1 MTLPHSS
8 TLRLRNK
15 ITLATVVLA
24 FIIGASVLE
33 SCDEVPRTQGKAL
46 YESYCANCHQ
56 PDGNGLVGNIPPLAQ
71 ADWLQTNR
79 NEIACVIRYGMK
91 GPMQVNG
98 LEYNAIM
105 AGAHRITDAEIT
117 NITNYILTAWGN
129 DLPPL
134 GASQISDQLKACSD
148 REIINLA
155 NPQTL
160 K

>member
-1 MTLPHSS
+1 MKTKL
-8 TLRLRNK
+8 TIAAG
-15 ITLATVVLA
+15 ITA
-24 FIIGASVLE
+24 FALGISVLTG
-33 SCDEVPRTQGKAL
+33 CDEVPRVQGKAL

-79 NEIACVIRYGMK
+79 EEIACVIRYGMK

-129 DLPPL
+129 DLPPI
-134 GASQISDQLKACSD
+134 GATQISEQLKACSD
-148 REIINLA
+148 REIINLS